1 MSIRAT
7 YQPQIDEFM
16 SNLESFATG
25 DYLNE
30 DEKEFWDQPFD
41 PKALPSLRTIL
52 ERLFDAFDAI
62 PDDPS
67 GEQLK
72 GAVTPF
78 FTELEAFNRKNADA
92 ILEPEE
98 KQELRS
104 EEHTSEL
111 QSRGHLVCRLLLE
124 KKKQP

>member
-25 DYLNE
+25 DYLND

-41 PKALPSLRTIL
+41 PKALPSLRQIL
-52 ERLFDAFDAI
+52 ERLFDAFDGL

-67 GEQLK
+67 GAQLK
-72 GAVTPF
+72 STVTPF
-78 FTELEAFNRKNADA
+78 FAELEAFNAKNADA

-98 KQELRS
+98 KEELN
-104 EEHTSEL
+104 EL
-111 QSRGHLVCRLLLE
+111 LAQAAADTGADDEALGELPELD
-124 KKKQP
+124 

>member
-78 FTELEAFNRKNADA
+78 FMELEAFNRKNADA

-98 KQELRS
+98 KQELN
-104 EEHTSEL
+104 EL
-111 QSRGHLVCRLLLE
+111 ISQAAADTGADGEALGELPELD
-124 KKKQP
+124 